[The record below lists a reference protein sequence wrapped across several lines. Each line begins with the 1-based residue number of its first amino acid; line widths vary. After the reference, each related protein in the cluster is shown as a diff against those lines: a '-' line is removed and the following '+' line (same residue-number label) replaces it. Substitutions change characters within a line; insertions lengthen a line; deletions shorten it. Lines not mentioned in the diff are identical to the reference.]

1 MTQADELISDE
12 VELVSDEL
20 ELTSDELEQV
30 SGGKSCASQGDYP
43 VVKLKVARTSL
54 ENVTLVAL
62 RPGQPH
68 RIGVEVDDRPD
79 VVANLLG
86 SSEAAHD
93 GAVQI
98 QGRHGASL

>member
-68 RIGVEVDDRPD
+68 RIGVEVDDGPD